1 MQGSAHVKAL
11 GADSTHLRVNLS
23 NWAPSIFLSLA
34 ALCLC
39 LACWWLNPF
48 CQVLISNAAPLARL
62 TPGQRAN
69 IELAAQS
76 VDGFVLAPG
85 ESFSFNRAVGPRT
98 ASRGYCQSPSYLDS
112 GTPMTFGGGVCLV
125 SSLLYRTALELGLT
139 IQERKAHTRTVQTIP
154 AGFDATVWTGQ
165 SDLRFQNNYDV
176 PLQIKAST
184 DSGTLKVS
192 LLGDREAQ
200 GHVHKCILRRMVVP
214 VGDNKVEVT
223 VLREDGSKSTL
234 ASRDF
239 YRLPTPLEQV
249 IEVKRQVDKKNA
261 GGNEQH

>member
-11 GADSTHLRVNLS
+11 GADSTHLRVSIS
-23 NWAPSIFLSLA
+23 NWAPSLLLSLA

-48 CQVLISNAAPLARL
+48 CQELVSNAAPLARL

-76 VDGFVLAPG
+76 VNGFVLAPG
-85 ESFSFNRAVGPRT
+85 QSFSFNRTVGPRT
-98 ASRGYCQSPSYLDS
+98 PFRGYCQSPSYLDN
-112 GTPMTFGGGVCLV
+112 GTAVTFGGGVCLV
-125 SSLLYRTALELGLT
+125 SSLLYRSALELGLT
-139 IQERKAHTRTVQTIP
+139 IQERKAHTRTVQAIP

-165 SDLRFQNNYDV
+165 SDLRFQNNYDI
-176 PLQIKAST
+176 PLQIKTSS

-192 LLGDREAQ
+192 IVGDRNAQ
-200 GHVHKCILRRMVVP
+200 EHVHKCMLRRVVVP
-214 VGDNKVEVT
+214 IGDNKVEVT

-239 YRLPTPLEQV
+239 YRLPTVLEQV
-249 IEVKRQVDKKNA
+249 ADVKHYVDKKDKSS
-261 GGNEQH
+261 NE